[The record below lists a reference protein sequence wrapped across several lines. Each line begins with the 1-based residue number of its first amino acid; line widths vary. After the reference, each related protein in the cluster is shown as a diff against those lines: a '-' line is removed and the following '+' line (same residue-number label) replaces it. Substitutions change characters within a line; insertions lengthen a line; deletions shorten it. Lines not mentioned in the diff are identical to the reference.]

1 MSTPTPPAGG
11 GPGEPR
17 RRRRRQWGP
26 DRGPRPLRDGID
38 AAVNRL
44 LPPGTPP
51 APPATAMAKILS
63 RWEEIAGVAL
73 AGHVRPVGM
82 TGSTLVVA
90 ADHPARATQVRMLS
104 GELLSRIREMA
115 GDAPDEIRVV
125 VRPATSGRQPPEE
138 NGPVG

>member
-1 MSTPTPPAGG
+1 
-11 GPGEPR
+11 
-17 RRRRRQWGP
+17 
-26 DRGPRPLRDGID
+26 
-38 AAVNRL
+38 
-44 LPPGTPP
+44 
-51 APPATAMAKILS
+51 MAKILS

-104 GELLSRIREMA
+104 GELLSRIREVA
-115 GDAPDEIRVV
+115 GGAPGDAPDEIRVV

>member
-1 MSTPTPPAGG
+1 
-11 GPGEPR
+11 
-17 RRRRRQWGP
+17 
-26 DRGPRPLRDGID
+26 
-38 AAVNRL
+38 
-44 LPPGTPP
+44 
-51 APPATAMAKILS
+51 MAKILS